1 MFKILSFSKYK
12 ALTRY
17 VVDLEE
23 KYKVLKEFNENM
35 ENEIKRLEKKV
46 RDYELKGVKIKAEDE
61 FMEYEPVNNVDLEL
75 ELSPKVFNDDV
86 TRSVTAEG

>member
-35 ENEIKRLEKKV
+35 EKEIKRLEKKLM
-46 RDYELKGVKIKAEDE
+46 DYELNGVKIKAEEE
-61 FMEYEPVNNVDLEL
+61 FMNMNP
-75 ELSPKVFNDDV
+75 
-86 TRSVTAEG
+86 

>member
-1 MFKILSFSKYK
+1 MFKIMSFSKYK

-35 ENEIKRLEKKV
+35 EKEIKRLEKKL
-46 RDYELKGVKIKAEDE
+46 RDYELNGVKIKAEDE
-61 FMEYEPVNNVDLEL
+61 FMEYEPVNDLDL
-75 ELSPKVFNDDV
+75 GLGLTVFNDEV
-86 TRSVTAEG
+86 TNSVLMEG

>member
-35 ENEIKRLEKKV
+35 EKEIKRLEKKL
-46 RDYELKGVKIKAEDE
+46 RDYELKGVKIKAEEE
-61 FMEYEPVNNVDLEL
+61 FMEYEPVNNLDLGLEL
-75 ELSPKVFNDDV
+75 AVFNDDV
-86 TRSVTAEG
+86 TNKVVMEG

>member
-17 VVDLEE
+17 VVELEE

-35 ENEIKRLEKKV
+35 EKEIKRLEKKV
-46 RDYELKGVKIKAEDE
+46 RDYELKGVNIKAEED
-61 FMEYEPVNNVDLEL
+61 FYDYEPVNDLGLEL
-75 ELSPKVFNDDV
+75 ESKAKVFNDEV
-86 TRSVTAEG
+86 TNKVVMER

>member
-23 KYKVLKEFNENM
+23 KYKVLKEFNKNM
-35 ENEIKRLEKKV
+35 ENEIKRLEKKL
-46 RDYELKGVKIKAEDE
+46 RDYELNGVKIKAEEE
-61 FMEYEPVNNVDLEL
+61 FMEYEPINDLDLGLEL
-75 ELSPKVFNDDV
+75 AVFNDDV
-86 TRSVTAEG
+86 TNKVVMEG

>member
-1 MFKILSFSKYK
+1 MFKIMSFGKYK

-23 KYKVLKEFNENM
+23 KYNVLKEFNKNM
-35 ENEIKRLEKKV
+35 EKEIKRLEKKL
-46 RDYELKGVKIKAEDE
+46 RDYELNGVKIKAEED
-61 FMEYEPVNNVDLEL
+61 FYEYEPAEDLDLEL
-75 ELSPKVFNDDV
+75 KVFNDDV

>member
-1 MFKILSFSKYK
+1 MFKIMSFSKYK
-12 ALTRY
+12 SLTRY

-35 ENEIKRLEKKV
+35 EKEIKRLEKKL

-61 FMEYEPVNNVDLEL
+61 FMEYEPVNDLDLRLEL
-75 ELSPKVFNDDV
+75 AVFNDEV
-86 TRSVTAEG
+86 TNKVVMEG

>member
-1 MFKILSFSKYK
+1 MNFSKYK

-35 ENEIKRLEKKV
+35 EKEIKRLEKKL
-46 RDYELKGVKIKAEDE
+46 RDYELNGVKIKAEDE
-61 FMEYEPVNNVDLEL
+61 FMEYEPVNDLDL
-75 ELSPKVFNDDV
+75 GLGLTVFNDEV
-86 TRSVTAEG
+86 TNSVLMEG

>member
-23 KYKVLKEFNENM
+23 KYKVLKEFNKNM
-35 ENEIKRLEKKV
+35 EKEIKRLEKKV
-46 RDYELKGVKIKAEDE
+46 RDYELNGIKIKAEED
-61 FMEYEPVNNVDLEL
+61 FYEYEPAEDLDLEL
-75 ELSPKVFNDDV
+75 KVFNDNV